1 MEGAFL
7 FFVLLTVIGSLW
19 GEYKEEALSHVEK
32 EKY

>member
-19 GEYKEEALSHVEK
+19 GEYIEGASYEK
-32 EKY
+32 